1 MTATA
6 VTWNVEHGR
15 TDATKNLYHPA
26 VSKRLITT
34 AVKLT
39 IKLKN
44 YCSYNT
50 HPANVA
56 QHLQGACCSCTNF

>member
-1 MTATA
+1 MA
-6 VTWNVEHGR
+6 VPHSQNAGS
-15 TDATKNLYHPA
+15 PA
-26 VSKRLITT
+26 AYSARLRVKVLITT
-34 AVKLT
+34 AIKLT

-56 QHLQGACCSCTNF
+56 